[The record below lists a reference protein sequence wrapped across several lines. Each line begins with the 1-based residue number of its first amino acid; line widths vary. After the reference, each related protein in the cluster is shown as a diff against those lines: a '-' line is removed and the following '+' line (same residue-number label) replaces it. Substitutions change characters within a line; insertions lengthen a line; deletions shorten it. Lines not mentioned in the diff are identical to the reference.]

1 MALRLPGAI
10 LDRDK
15 PRPRQPQLHK
25 RRPRRVRVGRV
36 RVDKAQGD
44 KAHLLHRA
52 PEGKA
57 RLGPGRP
64 LRIRTAFHPSS
75 SSLTLLR

>member
-25 RRPRRVRVGRV
+25 RRPRRVRVGV

-57 RLGPGRP
+57 RLAVVRP
-64 LRIRTAFHPSS
+64 LRIQTAFHPSS
-75 SSLTLLR
+75 SSLTLPR